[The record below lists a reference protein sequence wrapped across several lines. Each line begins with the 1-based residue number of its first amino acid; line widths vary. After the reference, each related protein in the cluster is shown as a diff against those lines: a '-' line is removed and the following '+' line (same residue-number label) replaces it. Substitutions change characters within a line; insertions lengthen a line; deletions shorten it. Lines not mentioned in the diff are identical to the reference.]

1 MRFFKLSV
9 ILLLLASFSGCIKHS
24 ESPLRRKFKGNPE
37 EIAKLRR
44 VTPNLMV
51 ENVNQT
57 IDFYE
62 KTFGFEPIVTIPD
75 TGKFSRAILAF
86 GRVEIMLQSRE
97 SFSEEFGIYN
107 NPPAGGTVSLFFQVS
122 NIVPLYDKVSV
133 KTTIVR
139 ELHQTFLGTKEFS
152 AKDNNGY
159 ILTFSEALK
168 K

>member
-9 ILLLLASFSGCIKHS
+9 ILLLLVGFSGCIKHS

-62 KTFGFEPIVTIPD
+62 KTFGFEPI
-75 TGKFSRAILAF
+75 
-86 GRVEIMLQSRE
+86 
-97 SFSEEFGIYN
+97 
-107 NPPAGGTVSLFFQVS
+107 
-122 NIVPLYDKVSV
+122 
-133 KTTIVR
+133 
-139 ELHQTFLGTKEFS
+139 
-152 AKDNNGY
+152 
-159 ILTFSEALK
+159 
-168 K
+168 